1 MFKVFFLI
9 VMPGMTWERIAEA
22 RRGYF
27 WILAT
32 YLLPFIALDVA
43 LEGRSLI
50 KWGKWQSHFQVMKEF
65 TQATVIRFEIAHAV
79 LLLAMILVSALLVWV
94 AIENFQG
101 RKNFLLVFT
110 LVAYSYSPLLLA
122 NLLNYFPMM
131 NPLLASALG
140 IVMSVSVL
148 YQGVPRVL
156 KPDPSQAF
164 GIYLSTA
171 MVMFMV
177 SGMVSGILG
186 LYLTGYVDFQ
196 NSQALQRI
204 GHWLGQ

>member
-1 MFKVFFLI
+1 MIKVFFLM
-9 VMPGMTWERIAEA
+9 VMPGMTWERTAEA

-27 WILAT
+27 FILAT

-43 LEGRSLI
+43 VEGRSLI
-50 KWGKWQSHFQVMKEF
+50 KWGKWQPHFQVMKDF
-65 TQATVIRFEIAHAV
+65 AQPTVMRFEIAHAV

-101 RKNFLLVFT
+101 RKPFLLVFT
-110 LVAYSYSPLLLA
+110 LVAYAFSPLLLA

-140 IVMSVSVL
+140 IAVSVAAL

-164 GIYLSTA
+164 GIYFSTA
-171 MVMFMV
+171 MVMFMIA
-177 SGMVSGILG
+177 GMVSAILG

-196 NSQALQRI
+196 NSQSLQRI